1 MMRRMRC
8 TPGTALLLAV
18 LPLACAHAPDT
29 AQLTA
34 VDQLITANDGA
45 ALTLNELGRQR
56 YLLADSLLTLDSDR
70 FAARFADTLTPPS
83 AQALGSQWLTLR
95 HATTMGRDHERVL
108 GELVLAGERLRML
121 RADIAAGALDAGE
134 SAALI
139 AAEQKHHTDV
149 IGGVHAV
156 IDNYRLLQQAWDRRD
171 TVEQLLANTDR
182 P

>member
-1 MMRRMRC
+1 MKRRMRC
-8 TPGTALLLAV
+8 PPGMALLLAF
-18 LPLACAHAPDT
+18 LPLACTHAPDP

-56 YLLADSLLTLDSDR
+56 YLHADSLLTLDSAR
-70 FAARFADTLTPPS
+70 YAVRFADTLAPSS

-95 HATTMGRDHERVL
+95 HAAAMGRDHERVL
-108 GELVLAGERLRML
+108 GELILAGERLRLL
-121 RADIAAGALDAGE
+121 RADIAAGALDAG
-134 SAALI
+134 AAASLI
-139 AAEQKHHTDV
+139 AAEQKHHSDV